1 MKLLHRILLLAL
13 TMGLLFSCNST
24 KKIAAKPSHS
34 QVNHSPKT
42 NALVWKIEGKGFQKP
57 SYLFGTIHVIDKED
71 FFWPKGILQA
81 IDQCKKMI
89 FEINM
94 DNMNDIGAQMQMM
107 SKMIMKNGITLSSLL
122 SKEEYNTVN
131 AFFKKQGMPLALFD
145 KIKPAFLTVIASMD
159 MDPNALKN
167 GTIKSYEMELAEIA
181 KDKQMKMGGLETI
194 EYQMSMFDSIPYE
207 IQAKELVKSI
217 KESEGGSDELE
228 MLTKLYKEQ
237 NLMAMDSMF
246 QLEEV
251 MGDTELL
258 LDNRNK
264 NWIPLIIKEATLQP
278 TVFAVGAGHL
288 TGKNGVISLL
298 RHEGYTLTPISHE

>member
-1 MKLLHRILLLAL
+1 MKILQSILLVLL
-13 TMGLLFSCNST
+13 TMGFLSSCNST
-24 KKIAAKPSHS
+24 KKVAEKASSAK
-34 QVNHSPKT
+34 VDHSPKV
-42 NALVWKIEGKGFQKP
+42 NALLWKIEGKEFVQP

-71 FFWPKGILQA
+71 FFWPKGLLQA
-81 IDQCKKMI
+81 VDQSKKMV
-89 FEINM
+89 FEIDMDDMNNM
-94 DNMNDIGAQMQMM
+94 GAQLQMM
-107 SKMIMKNGITLSSLL
+107 SKMIMKDGVTLSDLL
-122 SKEEYNTVN
+122 NDEEYKVVD
-131 AFFKKQGMPLALFD
+131 AFFKKQGMPLALFE

-167 GTIKSYEMELAEIA
+167 GAIKSYEMELAEIA
-181 KDKQMKMGGLETI
+181 NDKKMKTGGLETM

-217 KESEGGSDELE
+217 QESSEGSDELE

-246 QLEEV
+246 QSEEV

-258 LDNRNK
+258 LDNRNR
-264 NWIPLIIKEATLQP
+264 NWIPLMIKEGNVQP
-278 TVFAVGAGHL
+278 TLFAVGAGHL

-298 RHEGYTLTPISHE
+298 RNEGYTLTPISHE